1 MNLDG
6 GRLVAKV
13 LKKNGVKA
21 LFTLSGE
28 HILPIYEGCLSEN
41 IEIIDTRHEAAA
53 AHAADAYARL
63 TRNIGVCAVTS
74 GPGVTNAVTGVANA
88 YFVKS
93 PLVCLG
99 GAAPLNTSG
108 QGALQEM
115 DQISVYKP
123 ITKWAGS
130 IYKTEHIPRVLTHA
144 IRIALTPPMGP
155 VYIDLPKDILEGTSD
170 ATIPLFTISPY
181 KIMPE
186 ERSLKKIVHLIEKSK
201 KPVLLCGSEA
211 YWDKADKSLK
221 NFVEQNDMPTF
232 LNGMAR
238 GMIPSDHP
246 LYFNLCRKKA
256 FQESDLI
263 IIAGTPLDFRLKFG
277 ASIPSN
283 VPFVMIS
290 NDPTILGQN
299 KDPLEGLS
307 GNLHLIFEF
316 LSTTKKSDR
325 KDWIDNLR
333 NIELDMKN
341 KLIDKAKKE
350 HIPMSAFTFIEA
362 FNSALDKDDIIIADG
377 GEIVTTAAKRIN
389 LYNAGHWLDP
399 GPMGCLGVGAP
410 FAIAAKWL
418 NPDKN
423 IIILYGD
430 GSFGLNGFE
439 FDTALRFNLPII
451 GVVANDAQWT
461 QVLQPQVN
469 HYGRAVAT
477 KLLPTRYEKIVEGLG
492 CYGFYVKTP
501 EELIKTIKHAKTL
514 KKPTLINVPIDP
526 DVEKDDLQRKSSPA
540 S

>member
-1 MNLDG
+1 
-6 GRLVAKV
+6 
-13 LKKNGVKA
+13 
-21 LFTLSGE
+21 
-28 HILPIYEGCLSEN
+28 
-41 IEIIDTRHEAAA
+41 
-53 AHAADAYARL
+53 
-63 TRNIGVCAVTS
+63 
-74 GPGVTNAVTGVANA
+74 
-88 YFVKS
+88 
-93 PLVCLG
+93 
-99 GAAPLNTSG
+99 
-108 QGALQEM
+108 
-115 DQISVYKP
+115 
-123 ITKWAGS
+123 
-130 IYKTEHIPRVLTHA
+130 
-144 IRIALTPPMGP
+144 
-155 VYIDLPKDILEGTSD
+155 
-170 ATIPLFTISPY
+170 
-181 KIMPE
+181 
-186 ERSLKKIVHLIEKSK
+186 
-201 KPVLLCGSEA
+201 
-211 YWDKADKSLK
+211 
-221 NFVEQNDMPTF
+221 
-232 LNGMAR
+232 
-238 GMIPSDHP
+238 
-246 LYFNLCRKKA
+246 
-256 FQESDLI
+256 
-263 IIAGTPLDFRLKFG
+263 
-277 ASIPSN
+277 
-283 VPFVMIS
+283 MIS

-423 IIILYGD
+423 VIILYGD

-477 KLLPTRYEKIVEGLG
+477 KI
-492 CYGFYVKTP
+492 
-501 EELIKTIKHAKTL
+501 
-514 KKPTLINVPIDP
+514 
-526 DVEKDDLQRKSSPA
+526 A
-540 S
+540 SNKL